1 MTMKTFYTPLA
12 GALALALLAAS
23 SGALAKP
30 ADSDDPLLPR
40 IAKVLKATPL
50 IDGHNDWP
58 MALTEKAGD
67 ARWTMDLNQLDSMK
81 YDTDIERMRTGMMG
95 GQFWSVY
102 VDANLPGLQ
111 QIKTTL
117 EQIDLVHHMIRRN
130 PKHMMLARSA
140 ADVRRAHKA
149 GRVASMLGVEGG
161 GQFDE
166 SFPILRTYAAL
177 GVGYMTLTH
186 NKTIAWADAAT
197 DAPLRGGLTPYGKEV
212 VREMNRLNMLVDLSH
227 VSPAVMMD
235 AIATSR
241 APVIFSHSSARA
253 VCNHPRNVPDDVLR
267 RVAQNGG
274 VVMVNFAPQFVSE
287 ARRVWGAERLA
298 AVARTNN
305 LYLGQ
310 PDGAKAAMAEW
321 DKANSEPVVTV
332 QMVADHI
339 DHIAKVAGHDH
350 VGIGADYDG
359 LPKLPENLDGVESYP
374 RVFIE
379 LAKRGWSDVN
389 LAKLAGSNILRVME
403 AAEKVAATMTNEP
416 PATGTVS
423 AMDGVV
429 SK

>member
-1 MTMKTFYTPLA
+1 MISLRTPLA
-12 GALALALLAAS
+12 GALLLALLSTAAH
-23 SGALAKP
+23 ARP
-30 ADSDDPLLPR
+30 ADPADPLLPR
-40 IAKVLKATPL
+40 IQRVLKATPL
-50 IDGHNDWP
+50 IDGHNDWA
-58 MALTEKAGD
+58 MTLTEKAGD
-67 ARWTMDLNQLDSMK
+67 ARWTMDLNRLDPDR
-81 YDTDIERMRTGMMG
+81 YDTDIERMRTGLMG

-111 QIKTTL
+111 QVKTTL
-117 EQIDLVHHMIRRN
+117 EQIDLVHQIVRRY
-130 PKHMMLARSA
+130 PQHLTLARTA

-149 GRVASMLGVEGG
+149 GRVASMIGAEGG

-166 SFPILRTYAAL
+166 SFSVLRSYAAL
-177 GVGYMTLTH
+177 GVGYVTLTH

-197 DAPLRGGLTPYGKEV
+197 DAPTRGGLTPYGKEV

-227 VSPAVMMD
+227 VSPTVMMD
-235 AIATSR
+235 AIAASR

-298 AVARTNN
+298 AVARTSN
-305 LYLGQ
+305 LNLGN
-310 PDGAKAAMAEW
+310 PDGAKAALAEW
-321 DKANSEPVVTV
+321 DKANPEPIVTV

-359 LPKLPENLDGVESYP
+359 LPKLPQDLEGVESYP

-379 LAKRGWSDVN
+379 LAKRGWSDAN
-389 LAKLAGSNILRVME
+389 LAKLAGGNILRVME
-403 AAEKVAATMTNEP
+403 AAEKVAASMANEP
-416 PATGTVS
+416 PATATVK
-423 AMDGVV
+423 ALDGAET
-429 SK
+429 K